1 MEFNTDNLQVGD
13 KVIVVYRDNFSG
25 CRKYIGTVTKKTP
38 SGLVDVLC
46 CGYTVR
52 YRRDGSENCKRER
65 YVMRDRYLAEYS
77 KEAAEEIIR
86 GNKKIKMVNYLKE
99 YKYAD
104 LSYEDLE
111 KVYNMLETLK
121 EKSS

>member
-1 MEFNTDNLQVGD
+1 
-13 KVIVVYRDNFSG
+13 
-25 CRKYIGTVTKKTP
+25 
-38 SGLVDVLC
+38 
-46 CGYTVR
+46 
-52 YRRDGSENCKRER
+52 
-65 YVMRDRYLAEYS
+65 MRDRYLSEYS

-86 GNKKIKMVNYLKE
+86 GNKNIKMVNYLKE

-111 KVYNMLETLK
+111 KVYNMLEVLK